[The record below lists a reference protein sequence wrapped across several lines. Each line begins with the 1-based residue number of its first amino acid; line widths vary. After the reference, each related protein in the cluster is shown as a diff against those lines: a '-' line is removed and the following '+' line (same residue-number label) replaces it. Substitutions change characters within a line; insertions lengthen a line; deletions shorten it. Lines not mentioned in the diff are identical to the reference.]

1 MKKSR
6 GEGRE
11 EKEQALVQNS
21 LLFQNFSKEELKD
34 ALAAMKAKKESFKK
48 EEIIFHSG
56 ERTSRFGLVLS
67 GSVRIESN
75 DFWGNRTV
83 LSMVGPR
90 DFFAEAFAILA
101 KEVLTVDV
109 QASEDASILVMDL
122 SCLNQMDDP
131 PLLWKVKVL
140 QNLLMISVHKNLAL
154 SRRSFQISPKTA
166 RGRVMAFL
174 NFYAV
179 KTRKKEF
186 DIPFDRQEMADY
198 LNLDRSALSKELG
211 KMRAEGLICF
221 HKNHFVMIHE
231 GTFL

>member
-11 EKEQALVQNS
+11 EKEQALVQHS

-83 LSMVGPR
+83 LSMVGPG
-90 DFFAEAFAILA
+90 DFFAEAFAIL
-101 KEVLTVDV
+101 
-109 QASEDASILVMDL
+109 
-122 SCLNQMDDP
+122 
-131 PLLWKVKVL
+131 
-140 QNLLMISVHKNLAL
+140 
-154 SRRSFQISPKTA
+154 
-166 RGRVMAFL
+166 
-174 NFYAV
+174 
-179 KTRKKEF
+179 
-186 DIPFDRQEMADY
+186 
-198 LNLDRSALSKELG
+198 
-211 KMRAEGLICF
+211 
-221 HKNHFVMIHE
+221 
-231 GTFL
+231 